1 MADTFRAGQVEC
13 CDLVGSEVDAVLT
26 VFAVWPDRH
35 ALSTEG
41 ARHVPQPAFEADVVL
56 GHRDGAHD
64 LVLVIF
70 DLREA
75 VRHGARARPIPARR
89 HLLTKRLMRPLK
101 IVDRAPSV
109 ECLLRLSEIMEAV
122 ECEDLRFE
130 RAVETLVLAAALRV

>member
-26 VFAVWPDRH
+26 VFAVWPDRN
-35 ALSTEG
+35 ALSAEG

-75 VRHGARARPIPARR
+75 VRGWGGGGGVVRVGGVAVVSPVDWFGA
-89 HLLTKRLMRPLK
+89 
-101 IVDRAPSV
+101 
-109 ECLLRLSEIMEAV
+109 
-122 ECEDLRFE
+122 
-130 RAVETLVLAAALRV
+130 LV